1 MTRYRTTEERFERES
16 RWVRRFAVAGFVF
29 VALGVGVLGWVAVAR
44 AAPFTP
50 ELEAD
55 YAFAEQWWG
64 GTVPTGC
71 STVTREV
78 LPDEAMPGRGG
89 QATQPNPGTEP
100 VACVLDVS
108 ESSLSVP
115 CYRREVVLH
124 EYGHLLGY
132 GHSEDPASIMY
143 PTVPGT
149 LCQAESRALLVAQ
162 LKRGIARIQARCRS
176 LGHPRQR
183 RLCRHTEG
191 EYRQMLGEAT

>member
-1 MTRYRTTEERFERES
+1 MTRYRTDDERQERES
-16 RWVRRFAVAGFVF
+16 HLVRCLCIAGFVF
-29 VALGVGVLGWVAVAR
+29 VGLGVGLLGWVAVAR

-162 LKRGIARIQARCRS
+162 LKRGLGRIKARCQHLERH
-176 LGHPRQR
+176 LQR
-183 RLCRHTEG
+183 KLCRHTEG
-191 EYRQMLGEAT
+191 EWRQMLREA